1 MSYMEISNIEKA
13 FDKNEVLKGISL
25 NIEQGEF
32 VSLLGPSGCGKSTL
46 LSLIA
51 GLLTPE
57 SGPVLLPAVL
67 PFSEYDR
74 RRKSFFSPYDS
85 ENAES

>member
-32 VSLLGPSGCGKSTL
+32 VSLLGPSGCGNLHCS
-46 LSLIA
+46 A
-51 GLLTPE
+51 VC
-57 SGPVLLPAVL
+57 PVLKPSTGEPL
-67 PFSEYDR
+67 S
-74 RRKSFFSPYDS
+74 
-85 ENAES
+85 

>member
-32 VSLLGPSGCGKSTL
+32 VSLLGPPKTEISAWFSSST
-46 LSLIA
+46 
-51 GLLTPE
+51 
-57 SGPVLLPAVL
+57 
-67 PFSEYDR
+67 PFFR
-74 RRKSFFSPYDS
+74 I
-85 ENAES
+85 

>member
-32 VSLLGPSGCGKSTL
+32 VSLLGPSGWKRCDGNTRPKQKYRH
-46 LSLIA
+46 
-51 GLLTPE
+51 GF
-57 SGPVLLPAVL
+57 PAVL